1 MRREGEDMPHII
13 VEYSANIRGRIEPEN
28 LIECVHQAALRTG
41 VFPVGGTR
49 TRAAER
55 SCYRIADGHPDNAF
69 VHITLR
75 IGHGRDLE
83 TRRRAAEESFRE
95 VCKFLE
101 PLFQGSPLGISLEV
115 QEIDPAVSLK
125 KNNLHEH
132 VRARQDRKAEKA
144 P

>member
-1 MRREGEDMPHII
+1 MPHII
-13 VEYSANIRGRIEPEN
+13 VEYSANIRDQLGPEK
-28 LIECVHQAALRTG
+28 LVQCVHEAALRTG
-41 VFPVGGTR
+41 VFPIGGTR

-69 VHITLR
+69 IHIMMR

-83 TRRRAAEESFRE
+83 TRRRAAEEVFRE
-95 VCKFLE
+95 VCRFLE
-101 PLFQGSPLGISLEV
+101 PVFQGSPLGISLEV

-132 VRARQDRKAEKA
+132 VRARQVGEEKA
-144 P
+144 R

>member
-1 MRREGEDMPHII
+1 MPHII
-13 VEYSANIRGRIEPEN
+13 VEYSANIRRQIGPEN
-28 LIECVHQAALRTG
+28 LVGCVHQAALRTG
-41 VFPVGGTR
+41 VFPIGGTR

-69 VHITLR
+69 VHIVLR

-83 TRRRAAEESFRE
+83 TRRRAAEEVFGE

-132 VRARQDRKAEKA
+132 VRARQDQKAEKA
-144 P
+144 R

>member
-1 MRREGEDMPHII
+1 MPHII

-28 LIECVHQAALRTG
+28 LIESVHQAALRTG
-41 VFPVGGTR
+41 VFPIGGTR

-69 VHITLR
+69 VHILLR

-83 TRRRAAEESFRE
+83 TRRRAAEQVFGE

-101 PLFQGSPLGISLEV
+101 PLFQSSPLGISLEV

-132 VRARQDRKAEKA
+132 VRARQGRGPRKA

>member
-1 MRREGEDMPHII
+1 MPHII
-13 VEYSANIRGRIEPEN
+13 VEYSANIREQLGPEN
-28 LIECVHQAALRTG
+28 LIQRVHEAALRTS
-41 VFPVGGTR
+41 VFPIGGTR

-69 VHITLR
+69 VHVAMR
-75 IGHGRDLE
+75 IGSGRDLE
-83 TRRRAAEESFRE
+83 TRRRAAEEVFGE
-95 VCKFLE
+95 VCKFLQ

-125 KNNLHEH
+125 KNNLHEY
-132 VRARQDRKAEKA
+132 VRARQGLKPEKA

>member
-1 MRREGEDMPHII
+1 MPHII
-13 VEYSANIRGRIEPEN
+13 VEYSANLRDRIGPEK
-28 LIECVHQAALRTG
+28 LVECIHQAALRTG
-41 VFPVGGTR
+41 VFPIGGTR

-55 SCYRIADGHPDNAF
+55 AHYRIADGHPDNAF
-69 VHITLR
+69 VHVVMR

-83 TRRRAAEESFRE
+83 TRRRAAEAVFGE
-95 VCKFLE
+95 VCKILE
-101 PLFQGSPLGISLEV
+101 PIYQRSALGISLEV

-132 VRARQDRKAEKA
+132 VRARQGRGTEKG

>member
-1 MRREGEDMPHII
+1 MRTEDEDMPHII
-13 VEYSANIRGRIEPEN
+13 VEYSANIRRQIRPEN
-28 LIECVHQAALRTG
+28 LVECVHEAALRTG
-41 VFPVGGTR
+41 VFPIGGTR

-83 TRRRAAEESFRE
+83 TRRRAAEEVFGE

-132 VRARQDRKAEKA
+132 VRARQGREAGKA

>member
-1 MRREGEDMPHII
+1 MPHII

-41 VFPVGGTR
+41 VFPIGGTR

-55 SCYRIADGHPDNAF
+55 SCYRIADGHQDNAF
-69 VHITLR
+69 VHIMLR

-83 TRRRAAEESFRE
+83 TRRRAAEEVFRE

>member
-1 MRREGEDMPHII
+1 MPHII
-13 VEYSANIRGRIEPEN
+13 VEYSANVGGRMSPQS
-28 LIECVHQAALRTG
+28 LVECVHEAALRTG
-41 VFPVGGTR
+41 VFPIGGTR

-69 VHITLR
+69 VHIVLR

-83 TRRRAAEESFRE
+83 TRRRAAEEVFGE

-101 PLFQGSPLGISLEV
+101 PLSQSSPLGISLEI

-132 VRARQDRKAEKA
+132 VRARQGRKAEKA

>member
-1 MRREGEDMPHII
+1 MPHII
-13 VEYSANIRGRIEPEN
+13 VEYSANIRGRLAPED
-28 LIECVHQAALRTG
+28 LVERVHEAALRTG
-41 VFPVGGTR
+41 VFPIGGTR

-69 VHITLR
+69 VHVVLR
-75 IGHGRDLE
+75 IAHGRDLE
-83 TRRRAAEESFRE
+83 TRRRVGEEVFRE
-95 VCKFLE
+95 VCNYLE
-101 PLFQGSPLGISLEV
+101 PLFQQSPLGISLEV

-132 VRARQDRKAEKA
+132 VRARQGRPTERE